1 MTYDQKSSH
10 FSHLSP
16 KVAEKIYVMI
26 RTGMLFPVSKNHY
39 HVDLKKEKCDMPEW
53 EIQESYKRSQLARF
67 GCAMQYE

>member
-16 KVAEKIYVMI
+16 KVAEKIYVVI

-39 HVDLKKEKCDMPEW
+39 HVDLKKEKCDMPE
-53 EIQESYKRSQLARF
+53 
-67 GCAMQYE
+67 